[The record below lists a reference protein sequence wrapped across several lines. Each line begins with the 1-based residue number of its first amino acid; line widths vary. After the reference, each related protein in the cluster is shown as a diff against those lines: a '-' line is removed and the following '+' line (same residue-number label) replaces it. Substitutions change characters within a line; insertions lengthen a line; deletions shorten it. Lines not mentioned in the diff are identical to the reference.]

1 MANKKRR
8 KQNRH
13 RNAQARSATATT
25 TADRPVSDRTKSV
38 AHAARGARPNDQVTR
53 SPASTARAERKELA
67 RQERE
72 AVRRK
77 IARAERTRRLA
88 WIVGIAAVVGVGVFL
103 LFRPNE
109 TERPSGPLPG
119 ELTTEAP
126 WDANGD
132 EAQARAD
139 AIGLP
144 PESPVV
150 MHEHSNLQLFVHGE
164 AQPTPTDIGID
175 LSDDPAYVASLH
187 THDDTGTMHMESSV
201 SRTFTLGEFFDIWG
215 VRLSPSCMGAYCNDA
230 ENRLQVF
237 VDGEEVTGNIRD
249 VALEDQ
255 RVIAVTYGTQ
265 NELPD
270 PIPSEF
276 DFSSIAP

>member
-8 KQNRH
+8 RQQQRNR
-13 RNAQARSATATT
+13 NNQARSTSTTT
-25 TADRPVSDRTKSV
+25 TAERSSTGRTK
-38 AHAARGARPNDQVTR
+38 AQAPTARPSKPSGR
-53 SPASTARAERKELA
+53 SHASVARAERKELA

-72 AVRRK
+72 AVRKR
-77 IARAERTRRLA
+77 IARTERTRRLL
-88 WIVGIAAVVGVGVFL
+88 WILGIVAVVGIGVFL
-103 LFRPNE
+103 LMRPDD

-119 ELTTEAP
+119 ELSTEAP
-126 WDANGD
+126 WDANGN
-132 EAQARAD
+132 EAQARAE

-150 MHEHSNLQLFVHGE
+150 MHEHSNLQLFVHGGS
-164 AQPTPTDIGID
+164 QPVPTDIGID
-175 LSDDPAYVASLH
+175 TSDDPAYIASLH
-187 THDDTGTMHMESSV
+187 THDDSGTVHMESSQ

-215 VRLSPSCMGAYCNDA
+215 VRLSASCMGAYCNDA

-237 VDGEEVTGNIRD
+237 VDGEEVTEESIRD
-249 VALEDQ
+249 VALNDQ
-255 RVIAVTYGTQ
+255 LVIVVTYGTED
-265 NELPD
+265 ELPD